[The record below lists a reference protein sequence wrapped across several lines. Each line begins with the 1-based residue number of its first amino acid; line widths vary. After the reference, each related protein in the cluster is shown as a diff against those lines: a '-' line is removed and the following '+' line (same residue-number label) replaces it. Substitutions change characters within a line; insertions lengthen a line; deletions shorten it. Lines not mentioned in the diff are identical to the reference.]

1 MSADT
6 TNGLFEIINQDEAPG
21 SFLKTGEAMNYIQD
35 SNSTIELRAIEDTL
49 NDWYSSSY
57 IEAEMKEIS
66 RKKIR
71 FSIEEN
77 EDLGISIETIDN
89 LLGNDWDGY
98 NYDIWKNVYE
108 TVSIEDLETIYEYV
122 EDINEFPNFSQIIEC
137 LLCVSDSSVVEL
149 TDIMTISDR
158 GAGADAEKVENVM
171 DKLITQ
177 IDPVIAAFTLTNM
190 SEVTTNRN
198 QFVYGD
204 YYRERDG
211 HSGWILQGGHGFNVR
226 NFAYDQPDSYLDEEI
241 GGSSRNVVAH
251 EFGHLIHRMFG
262 LAFPVVDQRNDDCN
276 RAWNPRD
283 LHDNPLGSFSLA
295 FREEFKNQWD
305 LWEENPNM
313 FIDEYQ
319 RKTPAEFFATTFE
332 FYINHGCSLP
342 ESDIVFSDLSE
353 EVDEELLI
361 ELESF
366 FDTFVGTC

>member
-6 TNGLFEIINQDEAPG
+6 ANDLFEIINQDEAPG

-35 SNSTIELRAIEDTL
+35 SNSSIELRAIEDSLT
-49 NDWYSSSY
+49 DWYGSSY
-57 IEAEMKEIS
+57 IESEMKEIS

-71 FSIEEN
+71 FSVEEH
-77 EDLGISIETIDN
+77 EELGVSFETIDN
-89 LLGNDWDGY
+89 LLENDWDGY

-108 TVSIEDLETIYEYV
+108 TVSVEDLEIMYEFV
-122 EDINEFPNFSQIIEC
+122 EDINEFPNFSQILEC
-137 LLCVSDSSVVEL
+137 LLCVSDSNVVEL

-158 GAGADAEKVENVM
+158 GAGADAEKVENVLE
-171 DKLITQ
+171 KLITQ

-190 SEVTTNRN
+190 TEVTTNRN

-211 HSGWILQGGHGFNVR
+211 HSGWILRGGHGFNVR
-226 NFAYDQPDSYLDEEI
+226 NFAYDQPGSYLYDDSED
-241 GGSSRNVVAH
+241 SARNVVAH
-251 EFGHLIHRMFG
+251 EFAHLIHRMFG

-276 RAWNPRD
+276 RAWNPKD

-295 FREEFKNQWD
+295 FRNEFKNQWE
-305 LWEENPNM
+305 LWEENPDM
-313 FIDEYQ
+313 YIDEYQ

-332 FYINHGCSLP
+332 YYVNQGCSLSK
-342 ESDIVFSDLSE
+342 SDIVFDLSQE
-353 EVDEELLI
+353 VVDERLLN

-366 FDTFVGTC
+366 FDTFIGK